1 MLKAGWRAVG
11 GIREVVILSGRI
23 GIVLLEV
30 TCEQRAGSK
39 GASHAALLR
48 KTVSGR
54 GDSPCK
60 SLEVGTT
67 PGAFDEQQG
76 GQCVW
81 LGVREGDMQEMRS

>member
-11 GIREVVILSGRI
+11 GIREVVILSGSI

-39 GASHAALLR
+39 GASHAALPR

-54 GDSPCK
+54 GTARA
-60 SLEVGTT
+60 EVLSWV
-67 PGAFDEQQG
+67 PR
-76 GQCVW
+76 
-81 LGVREGDMQEMRS
+81 LVRLMNSKEARVSGWE